1 MKIKGPLAV
10 SNYVDPIQRI
20 LVPAAFVLGSI
31 VIGTSG
37 YIIIEKLPLLDALYI
52 TMATMFLAV
61 SYLDP
66 IHLSSAGKIF
76 STVFLVLG
84 VVSVFYAVGTII
96 EFIVEGNIAGIRRIR
111 NMYKKFEQLKDHF
124 IISGFGRVGHQIA
137 MQFEAEKI
145 PYVVIDIK
153 PETAA
158 ELEPRGIPYI
168 IGNVSSDEVLEK
180 AGIKK
185 AKGLVAAADSDV
197 ENVYVTLA
205 AKDMNEKLFIV
216 ARAGS
221 KETES
226 KLKKAGAD
234 KVISPYYIAGS
245 RMASMALTPVAV
257 DFLDIV
263 TGSDHIEFWLKE
275 FKVKESSLL
284 ANKTLGEA
292 NVRKNTGAMVLAIK
306 NPQGDFDLSPKAES
320 RIKPGD
326 IIVAMGTTAQLNSL
340 GSLA

>member
-1 MKIKGPLAV
+1 MREKGPLSV
-10 SNYVDPIQRI
+10 SNYIDSIQRI
-20 LVPAAFVLGSI
+20 LAPSVLLIFSLLTGTIGFILLEKMSLFDAFYM
-31 VIGTSG
+31 TM
-37 YIIIEKLPLLDALYI
+37 I
-52 TMATMFLAV
+52 TMTSFG
-61 SYLDP
+61 YREGQP
-66 IHLSSAGKIF
+66 LSHAGKILTIIVLILGIA
-76 STVFLVLG
+76 TVAYV
-84 VVSVFYAVGTII
+84 VGTIV
-96 EFIVEGNIAGIRRIR
+96 EFIVEGNIVGIRRR
-111 NMYKKFEQLKDHF
+111 RKMEKKLEDSKDHF

-137 MQFEAEKI
+137 AHFEAERI

-153 PETAA
+153 PETAF
-158 ELEPRGIPYI
+158 ELEAKGIPYI

-205 AKDMNEKLFIV
+205 AKDMNDKLFIV

-221 KETES
+221 KEIEN

-284 ANKTLGEA
+284 SGKTLGEA

-306 NPQGDFDLSPKAES
+306 NSQGVFDLSPKADS
-320 RIKPGD
+320 RINPGD
-326 IIVAMGTTAQLNSL
+326 IVVAMGTTKQLNAL
-340 GSLA
+340 GSMA

>member
-1 MKIKGPLAV
+1 MKNKGPLSVA
-10 SNYVDPIQRI
+10 NYVDPIQRI
-20 LVPAAFVLGSI
+20 LTPAAFVLSAI
-31 VIGTSG
+31 VIGTLG
-37 YIIIEKLPLLDALYI
+37 YMFIEHMNLLDSIYI
-52 TMATMFLAV
+52 AMATMFLAV
-61 SYLDP
+61 SYIDSV
-66 IHLSSAGKIF
+66 HLSAAGKVF
-76 STVFLVLG
+76 STVFLVFG

-96 EFIVEGNIAGIRRIR
+96 EFIVEGNIAGIRRR
-111 NMYKKFEQLKDHF
+111 RKMEKLFEQMKDHY

-137 MQFEAEKI
+137 SQFEAEKI

-158 ELEPRGIPYI
+158 ELETRGIPCI
-168 IGNVSSDEVLEK
+168 IGNVSSDEVLER
-180 AGIKK
+180 AGIKR

-205 AKDMNEKLFIV
+205 AKDMNEKLYIV
-216 ARAGS
+216 ARAGN
-221 KETES
+221 KESES

-275 FKVKESSLL
+275 IRVKESSKL

-292 NVRKNTGAMVLAIK
+292 NVRRITGAMVLAIK
-306 NPQGDFDLSPKAES
+306 NGDGAFDLSPKAES
-320 RIKPGD
+320 LVRPGD
-326 IIVAMGTTAQLNSL
+326 IVVAMGTTPQLDAL
-340 GSLA
+340 IAMA

>member
-1 MKIKGPLAV
+1 MREKGPLSAA
-10 SNYVDPIQRI
+10 NYVDSIQRI
-20 LVPAAFVLGSI
+20 LAPSLLLLFSVLTGT
-31 VIGTSG
+31 IGYMLLEKMSLFDSFYMTMITLTSFG
-37 YIIIEKLPLLDALYI
+37 YREGQPL
-52 TMATMFLAV
+52 
-61 SYLDP
+61 SHP
-66 IHLSSAGKIF
+66 GKIL
-76 STVFLVLG
+76 TIIVLILG
-84 VVSVFYAVGTII
+84 VVTVAYVVGTIV
-96 EFIVEGNIAGIRRIR
+96 EFIVEGNIVGIRRR
-111 NMYKKFEQLKDHF
+111 RKMERRLEQIKEHF

-137 MQFEAEKI
+137 AQFEAEKI

-153 PETAA
+153 PETAL
-158 ELEPRGIPYI
+158 ELEEKGVPYV
-168 IGNVSSDEVLEK
+168 IGNVSSDEVLK
-180 AGIKK
+180 KVGIMR

-216 ARAGS
+216 ARAGN
-221 KETES
+221 KEIEG

-275 FKVKESSLL
+275 FKVKETSLL
-284 ANKTLGEA
+284 SNKTLGEA

-306 NPQGDFDLSPKAES
+306 NSQGDFDLSPKAES

-326 IIVAMGTTAQLNSL
+326 IIVAMGTTPQLASL
-340 GSLA
+340 ESMT